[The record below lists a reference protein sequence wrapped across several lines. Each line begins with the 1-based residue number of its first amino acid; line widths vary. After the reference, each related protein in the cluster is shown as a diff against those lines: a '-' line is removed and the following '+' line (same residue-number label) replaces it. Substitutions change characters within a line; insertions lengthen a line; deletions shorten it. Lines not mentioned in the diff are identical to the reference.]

1 MKMSKRDRLKQ
12 TPFNFTGNELN
23 FNLKRRKLNQR
34 KIEENGNEENDQMK
48 DEEFFEDDFSGES
61 D

>member
-1 MKMSKRDRLKQ
+1 MKVSKRDRLKQ

-34 KIEENGNEENDQMK
+34 KMEANENYENDQMK